1 MVIGMSNK
9 EYRPTLAQ
17 LRTFATIAECKHFG
31 TAATKL
37 SISQPSLSQA
47 LVALETGLGVQLIER
62 STRKVIVTPAGEKL
76 LPYAKSTL
84 DAAESFLAHARGA
97 NGSLT
102 GPLTVGIIPT
112 IAPYILPS
120 MLSIVDNEYPDL
132 EPHIVEDQTKH
143 LLSLLR
149 DGAIDVAMMALPSES
164 PGMKEIPLYDE
175 DFVVV
180 VPEGHT
186 LDGRQ
191 DLQLA
196 ALDELD
202 LLLLDDGHC
211 LHDQI
216 VDLCRRA
223 DINPIS
229 STTAITRASSL
240 TTVMQLV
247 VAGLGSTLIPVSAVP
262 WECTRSGLSTANFGP
277 DVTANR
283 RVGLVYRSSSS
294 RAEEF
299 QQFAKILQR
308 AFMEARTK
316 AHDTGLQLKAGDSII
331 PVET

>member
-1 MVIGMSNK
+1 MSNK

-17 LRTFATIAECKHFG
+17 LRTFVTIAECKHFG

-76 LPYAKSTL
+76 LPFAKSTL
-84 DAAESFLAHARGA
+84 DAAESFLSHAKGA

-112 IAPYILPS
+112 AAPYILPS
-120 MLSIVDNEYPDL
+120 MLSIVDEEYPDL

-143 LLSLLR
+143 LLALLR
-149 DGAIDVAMMALPSES
+149 DGAIDVAMMALPSEA

-175 DFVVV
+175 DFIVVTASDH
-180 VPEGHT
+180 PFA
-186 LDGRQ
+186 GRQ
-191 DLQLA
+191 DLELS
-196 ALDELD
+196 ALEDLD

-216 VDLCRRA
+216 VDLCRRG

-229 STTAITRASSL
+229 STTAVTRASSL

-247 VAGLGSTLIPVSAVP
+247 VAGLGSTLVPISAIP
-262 WECTRSGLSTANFGP
+262 WECTRPGLATANFNS

-283 RVGLVYRSSSS
+283 RIGLVYRSSSS

-299 QQFAKILQR
+299 EQFALILQR
-308 AFMEARTK
+308 AFQEAV
-316 AHDTGLQLKAGDSII
+316 ALAASTGITLKQNVA
-331 PVET
+331 VAQ

>member
-1 MVIGMSNK
+1 MSNK

-17 LRTFATIAECKHFG
+17 LRTFVTIAECKHFG

-76 LPYAKSTL
+76 LPFAKSTL
-84 DAAESFLAHARGA
+84 DAAESFLSHAKGA

-112 IAPYILPS
+112 AAPYILPS
-120 MLSIVDNEYPDL
+120 MLSIVDEEYPDL

-143 LLSLLR
+143 LLALLR
-149 DGAIDVAMMALPSES
+149 DGAIDVAMMALPSEAL
-164 PGMKEIPLYDE
+164 GMKEIPLYDE
-175 DFVVV
+175 DFIVVTASDH
-180 VPEGHT
+180 PFA
-186 LDGRQ
+186 GRQ
-191 DLQLA
+191 DLELS
-196 ALDELD
+196 ALEDLD

-216 VDLCRRA
+216 VDLCRRG

-229 STTAITRASSL
+229 STTAVTRASSL

-247 VAGLGSTLIPVSAVP
+247 VAGLGSTLVPISAIP
-262 WECTRSGLSTANFGP
+262 WECTRPGLATANFNS

-283 RVGLVYRSSSS
+283 RIGLVYRSSSS

-299 QQFAKILQR
+299 EQFALILQR
-308 AFMEARTK
+308 AFQEAV
-316 AHDTGLQLKAGDSII
+316 ALAAATGITLKQNVA
-331 PVET
+331 VAQ

>member
-1 MVIGMSNK
+1 MSNK

-17 LRTFATIAECKHFG
+17 LRTFVTIAECKHFG

-76 LPYAKSTL
+76 LPFAKSTL
-84 DAAESFLAHARGA
+84 DAAESFLSHAKGA

-102 GPLTVGIIPT
+102 GPLTVSIIPT
-112 IAPYILPS
+112 AAPYILPS
-120 MLSIVDNEYPDL
+120 MLSIVDEEYPDL

-143 LLSLLR
+143 LLALLR
-149 DGAIDVAMMALPSES
+149 DGAIDVAMMALPSEA

-175 DFVVV
+175 DFIVVTASDH
-180 VPEGHT
+180 PFA
-186 LDGRQ
+186 GRQ
-191 DLQLA
+191 DLELS
-196 ALDELD
+196 ALEDLD

-216 VDLCRRA
+216 VDLCRRG

-229 STTAITRASSL
+229 STTAVTRASSL

-247 VAGLGSTLIPVSAVP
+247 VAGLGSTLVPISAIP
-262 WECTRSGLSTANFGP
+262 WECTRPGLATANFNS

-283 RVGLVYRSSSS
+283 RIGLVYRSSSS

-299 QQFAKILQR
+299 EQFALILQR
-308 AFMEARTK
+308 AFQEAV
-316 AHDTGLQLKAGDSII
+316 ALAASTGITLKQNVA
-331 PVET
+331 VAQ

>member
-1 MVIGMSNK
+1 MSNK

-17 LRTFATIAECKHFG
+17 LRTFVTIAECKHFG

-76 LPYAKSTL
+76 LPFAKSTL
-84 DAAESFLAHARGA
+84 DAAESFLSHAKGA

-112 IAPYILPS
+112 AAPYILPS
-120 MLSIVDNEYPDL
+120 MLSIVDEEYPDL

-143 LLSLLR
+143 LLALLR
-149 DGAIDVAMMALPSES
+149 DGAIDVAMMALPSEA

-175 DFVVV
+175 DFIVVTASDH
-180 VPEGHT
+180 PFA
-186 LDGRQ
+186 GRQ
-191 DLQLA
+191 DLELS
-196 ALDELD
+196 ALEDLD

-216 VDLCRRA
+216 VDLCRRG

-229 STTAITRASSL
+229 STTAVTRASSL

-247 VAGLGSTLIPVSAVP
+247 VAGLGSTLVPISAIP
-262 WECTRSGLSTANFGP
+262 WECTRPGLATANFNS

-283 RVGLVYRSSSS
+283 RIGLVYRSSSS

-299 QQFAKILQR
+299 EQFALILQR
-308 AFMEARTK
+308 AFQEAV
-316 AHDTGLQLKAGDSII
+316 ALAASTGITLKQNAA
-331 PVET
+331 VAQ

>member
-1 MVIGMSNK
+1 MSNK

-17 LRTFATIAECKHFG
+17 LRTFVTIAECKHFG

-76 LPYAKSTL
+76 LPFAKSTL
-84 DAAESFLAHARGA
+84 DAAESFLSHAKGA

-102 GPLTVGIIPT
+102 GPLTVGITPT
-112 IAPYILPS
+112 AAPYILPS
-120 MLSIVDNEYPDL
+120 MLSIVDEEYPDL

-143 LLSLLR
+143 LLALLR
-149 DGAIDVAMMALPSES
+149 DGAIDVAMMALPSEA

-175 DFVVV
+175 DFIVVTASDH
-180 VPEGHT
+180 PFA
-186 LDGRQ
+186 GRQ
-191 DLQLA
+191 DLELS
-196 ALDELD
+196 ALEDLD

-216 VDLCRRA
+216 VDLCRRG

-229 STTAITRASSL
+229 STTAVTRASSL

-247 VAGLGSTLIPVSAVP
+247 VAGLGSTLVPISAIP
-262 WECTRSGLSTANFGP
+262 WECTRPGLATANFNS

-283 RVGLVYRSSSS
+283 RIGLVYRSSSS

-299 QQFAKILQR
+299 EQFALILQR
-308 AFMEARTK
+308 AFQEAV
-316 AHDTGLQLKAGDSII
+316 ALAASTGITLKQNVA
-331 PVET
+331 VAQ